1 MDTEKMSFEPKS
13 RGRLYSE
20 TSFCLA
26 AQLAWSCRR
35 VIRVRENICLF
46 SKYWTYLL
54 SSEDSLEKQDT
65 QTLSVLRPVLQ
76 IFKLECLSL
85 V

>member
-1 MDTEKMSFEPKS
+1 MAPEKIFFEPKS
-13 RGRLYSE
+13 RGRLYSI

-26 AQLAWSCRR
+26 ALLAWSCRR

-46 SKYWTYLL
+46 SKCWTYLL

-65 QTLSVLRPVLQ
+65 QTFSVLGPVLQ
-76 IFKLECLSL
+76 IFKLECLSI